1 MFIQTIL
8 IFSVLLD
15 VLGTLDHR
23 LETPT
28 AMKLGNLDLQVM
40 VECFKVL
47 HGSRP
52 ARVVQTLHLVLI
64 NVRHDLTLQHL
75 SQNLLLA
82 SAREGIPVAS
92 INAPVK
98 SDKQTGVLLV
108 YVQLEMTTKPEDVRL
123 PLLV

>member
-8 IFSVLLD
+8 VFSVLLD
-15 VLGTLDHR
+15 VFVTVDDR
-23 LETPT
+23 LKTPT
-28 AMKLGNLDLQVM
+28 AMKLGNLDLQVI
-40 VECFKVL
+40 VERLKVL

-82 SAREGIPVAS
+82 SAREGIPVRIHHA
-92 INAPVK
+92 AVK

-108 YVQLEMTTKPEDVRL
+108 YVQLNMTAKPEEVRL

>member
-15 VLGTLDHR
+15 VLVTLDHR

-28 AMKLGNLDLQVM
+28 AMKLGNLDLQVI

-47 HGSRP
+47 HGSGP
-52 ARVVQTLHLVLI
+52 ARGVQTLHLVLI

-82 SAREGIPVAS
+82 SAREGIPVR
-92 INAPVK
+92 IHHAPVK

-108 YVQLEMTTKPEDVRL
+108 YAQLEVTTKPEDVRL

>member
-15 VLGTLDHR
+15 VLVTLDHR

-28 AMKLGNLDLQVM
+28 AMKLSNLDLQVI

-64 NVRHDLTLQHL
+64 NLRHDLSLQ
-75 SQNLLLA
+75 
-82 SAREGIPVAS
+82 
-92 INAPVK
+92 
-98 SDKQTGVLLV
+98 
-108 YVQLEMTTKPEDVRL
+108 
-123 PLLV
+123 PL

>member
-15 VLGTLDHR
+15 VLATLDHR

-28 AMKLGNLDLQVM
+28 AMKLGNLDLQVI

-82 SAREGIPVAS
+82 SVGEGIPVRVHHAS
-92 INAPVK
+92 VK

-108 YVQLEMTTKPEDVRL
+108 YVQLEMTTKPEDARL

>member
-15 VLGTLDHR
+15 VLVTLGHR
-23 LETPT
+23 LEMPS
-28 AMKLGNLDLQVM
+28 AMKLGNLDLQVI

-52 ARVVQTLHLVLI
+52 ARVIQTLHLVLI
-64 NVRHDLTLQHL
+64 KVRHDLTLQHL

-82 SAREGIPVAS
+82 SGREGIPVR
-92 INAPVK
+92 IHHAPVK
-98 SDKQTGVLLV
+98 SDKQTGALLL

>member
-15 VLGTLDHR
+15 VLVTLDHR

-28 AMKLGNLDLQVM
+28 AMKLGNLDLQVI

-82 SAREGIPVAS
+82 SAP
-92 INAPVK
+92 NAPVK

-108 YVQLEMTTKPEDVRL
+108 YVQLEMTTKLEDVRL
-123 PLLV
+123 PLIV

>member
-15 VLGTLDHR
+15 VLVTLDNR

-28 AMKLGNLDLQVM
+28 AMKLGNLELQVI

-64 NVRHDLTLQHL
+64 NVRHDLTFQHL

-108 YVQLEMTTKPEDVRL
+108 YVQLEMTTKREVVRL

>member
-15 VLGTLDHR
+15 VLVTLDHR

-28 AMKLGNLDLQVM
+28 AMKLGNRDLQVI

-47 HGSRP
+47 HGRRP

-75 SQNLLLA
+75 SKNLLLA
-82 SAREGIPVAS
+82 SAREGIP
-92 INAPVK
+92 IRIHHAPVK
-98 SDKQTGVLLV
+98 SDKQTGVRLV